1 MRKAFL
7 EILAVVIVLS
17 VGATSAFAAGS
28 KAERNFVD
36 VDGDGVCDLA
46 NGICDNF
53 GVEYGRNYADAD
65 GDGICDHATT
75 GQGYGQEDSIR
86 EGCSRNYV
94 DANGDG
100 VCDHAT
106 TGQEYGHEDS
116 IRGECGKNY
125 VDANGDGVCDQL

>member
-7 EILAVVIVLS
+7 EILAVVIVFS

-100 VCDHAT
+100 ICDNYSA
-106 TGQEYGHEDS
+106 GQG
-116 IRGECGKNY
+116 RGSR
-125 VDANGDGVCDQL
+125 NGFRGGRSK